1 MLGSFADTLSG
12 QKKIIATN
20 ILMVGR
26 ATLHNFFSSKTK
38 ILRDNQNFLLGLI
51 NSSMSAL
58 KYIPGMASLRYYK
71 CTPIYNLDGSPF
83 ISLNSR
89 FIDNEKNTTSS
100 NYIKNQIFAPFNFK
114 SHFNMFLMNE

>member
-12 QKKIIATN
+12 QKKSIATN

-26 ATLHNFFSSKTK
+26 ATLQKNVHSKTK
-38 ILRDNQNFLLGLI
+38 ILRDNQNYLLGLI

-58 KYIPGMASLRYYK
+58 KYIPGIALLRYYK

-89 FIDNEKNTTSS
+89 FMDNEKNATSS
-100 NYIKNQIFAPFNFK
+100 NYV
-114 SHFNMFLMNE
+114 H